1 MENKYFIPS
10 IEDIRVGY
18 ECESF
23 DDRLQ
28 DPNNIKW
35 VKHVLDDWEEIQYI
49 IEDLSWRVRVPYL
62 TKEQI
67 EVEGWECI
75 FEDGDM
81 AFKKN
86 DIRFDLCIDGYRA
99 SFQSESVWVNE
110 NIIIAN
116 IECKDINTF
125 RQIIKLLGV

>member
-35 VKHVLDDWEEIQYI
+35 VKCILDDWEDVQYI

-62 TKEQI
+62 TGEQI
-67 EVEGWECI
+67 LNEGFQI
-75 FEDGDM
+75 
-81 AFKKN
+81 AFGKDRYFKGRTE
-86 DIRFDLCIDGYRA
+86 IDLL
-99 SFQSESVWVNE
+99 SENTVLISQNGSVVFCG
-110 NIIIAN
+110 
-116 IECKDINTF
+116 ECKDINTF
-125 RQIIKLLGV
+125 RQVMKLLGI